1 MEPSEIRG
9 ATTESM
15 VEHGTDVGCVD
26 DSCCTNDRDVKKTE
40 LSQHVEAGSNST
52 VDDMETNYMSGTFL
66 DGTMMIG
73 GDPTTILSSKGR
85 ENGSVISA
93 MTDLNSLEGRTV
105 PSLLGEEE
113 TASQRSDV
121 DLAESGGRE
130 NDAENDNNDSGIPKQ
145 VILPQDETAISF
157 APHDD
162 DDVGDHNVNCS
173 SPTAPSETCSSPSS
187 IPNGKTLQQH
197 PPGSSD
203 VNKVNSRHLREFSDQ
218 SINDATATTAPST
231 LIPQPSKDII
241 TPSTTAN
248 QLQDERGAAPME
260 DELVDD
266 DKYDDN
272 NIALDDY
279 IRSPEVQNAIVER
292 SPGGR
297 YVRFMEKLGS
307 GASKDVY
314 RAYDTQ
320 EGIEVA
326 WNVVNLSGVP
336 KAERNRIVN
345 EVRLLERLHH
355 QNIISFHGSWVN
367 RERQEVNFVTEIL
380 SSGTLKSFINKV
392 QVIRW
397 KIAKR
402 WAFQILKGLEY
413 LHSQDPPVIHRDLKC
428 ENIFINGTSG
438 DLRIG
443 DLGLST
449 VHRNGKVLSVLG
461 TPEFMAPDMYEENSY
476 NEKVDVYAFGMC
488 LLEIFTK
495 EIPYSEC
502 SNPAQIYRKVIAG
515 EPPEVLSR
523 LQSRHAREFVLLCLG
538 YRDENG
544 NFIRPTV
551 SELLQHPFLEKRAN
565 DDDEVVVDLPPR
577 YAPQDSLSEP
587 TSNATPTVKRRVS
600 THSSQTL
607 HHHNNSTN
615 GEMTHS
621 RESSLQ
627 SESIPVIPN
636 DVTPKQSRSNS
647 VKQIVAS
654 SPEEDEEDGDRF
666 EEMQESEISM
676 RKVKVL
682 MGRGQ
687 ELKED
692 DEVPSVEVPKDA
704 GKPPQG
710 TNGSSNDI
718 MPSMDFDAV
727 TQATIPSSQEDEQ
740 QFSGNSQEAP
750 VPFQYLVNAAVVE
763 NENPNIRPYIDD
775 ILKLVVTLPV
785 DGQTQN
791 VQFDFHLI
799 EDDPV
804 QVAKE
809 MVKELGIP
817 QAAVLEISETISG
830 LARSARMKQDK
841 HAARLQSL
849 PTSMIPSQVPP
860 VVPNT
865 QVQSQSHQP
874 GLQTETIQ
882 YAQDQQEQQ
891 LPNVQTVQSIVSLH
905 QHVAQQA
912 PATVPAQQQDVLKYQ
927 GAQHAV
933 IQQSMQTST
942 IPMHQP
948 TVAQDVHVDGN
959 IGQIPQHA
967 SDAIAPLPHH
977 PVAPIMNDQQYFQQQ
992 SNVPH
997 SQQVQLQPAP
1007 VSYTVPEPMQYQSQ
1021 PNSHQVRATDQANY
1035 YPQDLPI
1042 HHQQQQPQLA
1052 GPLKD
1057 VSHSI
1062 PQVKSDLVPPIGRPP
1077 MQIRQRSGDSDKSSD
1092 SRGNVA
1098 DSDVSTQQHLNH
1110 APHKSAQ
1117 PQMVLHPTE
1126 PHTNVNDPQSTQ
1138 AFHSMAAAQSNALQY
1153 KDAEIVPVISN
1164 RSDFPGEALYESQL
1178 QRPYGAVVA
1187 PNVDG
1192 QSTQSEGDSDDEDD
1206 VDVADELRKLDEDFQ
1221 KNLERAKKVFVNRMD
1236 NLQRSQIE
1244 REAQHLKTLEKH
1256 EKEKAEFEKRLAQ
1269 ETEQQQRRIEQLQR
1283 EWDKKRETIAIQKK
1297 KQKDAPMS
1305 LNNSDP
1311 HSEMTLGHLR
1321 TISATSSNFSLS
1333 PAMSVH
1339 KHQESNGDKTQAI
1352 ER

>member
-1 MEPSEIRG
+1 MEPSEIQG
-9 ATTESM
+9 TTTKSM
-15 VEHGTDVGCVD
+15 VEHGNEVGCVD
-26 DSCCTNDRDVKKTE
+26 DSCYTDDREIEDFRKTE
-40 LSQHVEAGSNST
+40 LSHHVDAGSNST
-52 VDDMETNYMSGTFL
+52 VDELETNNLNVTFL

-93 MTDLNSLEGRTV
+93 MTDFNSLEGPTV
-105 PSLLGEEE
+105 PSMLGEEE

-121 DLAESGGRE
+121 DMAESGGRE
-130 NDAENDNNDSGIPKQ
+130 NDAENDSNNNDSGIPKQ
-145 VILPQDETAISF
+145 VILPQEDDTVIRFS
-157 APHDD
+157 PHDED
-162 DDVGDHNVNCS
+162 DDVGDQNVNCS
-173 SPTAPSETCSSPSS
+173 SPTVPSETCSSPSS
-187 IPNGKTLQQH
+187 NPTGKVLKQYPTN
-197 PPGSSD
+197 SVD
-203 VNKVNSRHLREFSDQ
+203 VPKVKSRHLREFSDQ
-218 SINDATATTAPST
+218 SVNDATATTAPST
-231 LIPQPSKDII
+231 LIPPPQLRDHHL
-241 TPSTTAN
+241 TTTTAS
-248 QLQDERGAAPME
+248 QIPDDRGAAPAE
-260 DELVDD
+260 DEFVDD

-577 YAPQDSLSEP
+577 HSPQDSLTEP
-587 TSNATPTVKRRVS
+587 ASNNTPNVKRRVS

-607 HHHNNSTN
+607 HHHNNSTI

-621 RESSLQ
+621 RESSLH

-647 VKQIVAS
+647 VKQIAVS

-692 DEVPSVEVPKDA
+692 DDVPSESA
-704 GKPPQG
+704 NPPQVM
-710 TNGSSNDI
+710 NGGSPDI
-718 MPSMDFDAV
+718 ILPSDTDARISTAKV
-727 TQATIPSSQEDEQ
+727 DDQ
-740 QFSGNSQEAP
+740 QNSGNTLEAP
-750 VPFQYLVNAAVVE
+750 VTFQYLVNAAVVE
-763 NENPNIRPYIDD
+763 NENPNVRPYIDD

-817 QAAVLEISETISG
+817 QGAVLEISETISG

-849 PTSMIPSQVPP
+849 PSSTIIAPAQVSQVVPP
-860 VVPNT
+860 VE
-865 QVQSQSHQP
+865 SQSYQAGSQP
-874 GLQTETIQ
+874 ETIQ
-882 YAQDQQEQQ
+882 YTQELHHQQVLYSHAVQPVASSHQNVSQQ
-891 LPNVQTVQSIVSLH
+891 VPTMLPS
-905 QHVAQQA
+905 QQG
-912 PATVPAQQQDVLKYQ
+912 V
-927 GAQHAV
+927 QHAV
-933 IQQSMQTST
+933 TQQTIQPLA
-942 IPMHQP
+942 IPTQQHQDIHIDGTVGQFP
-948 TVAQDVHVDGN
+948 THINDV
-959 IGQIPQHA
+959 IT
-967 SDAIAPLPHH
+967 PLPHH
-977 PVAPIMNDQQYFQQQ
+977 SAVPTMNDQQYFHQQNVQQ
-992 SNVPH
+992 SH
-997 SQQVQLQPAP
+997 QVQTQHAP
-1007 VSYTVPEPMQYQSQ
+1007 VSYTGPETLNFQSQ
-1021 PNSHQVRATDQANY
+1021 ADSHQGRALDQAGY
-1035 YPQDLPI
+1035 RPQEHIPN
-1042 HHQQQQPQLA
+1042 QQQTQGLGA
-1052 GPLKD
+1052 VKE
-1057 VSHSI
+1057 VSHSL
-1062 PQVKSDLVPPIGRPP
+1062 PHAKSDSMPPIGRPP
-1077 MQIRQRSGDSDKSSD
+1077 IQVRQRSGDSDKSSD
-1092 SRGNVA
+1092 CKVNGTE
-1098 DSDVSTQQHLNH
+1098 SDAFVQHHVHHATQNN
-1110 APHKSAQ
+1110 AQ
-1117 PQMVLHPTE
+1117 PQTAVYPSQAHRQVNEPLALHAFA
-1126 PHTNVNDPQSTQ
+1126 VAQST
-1138 AFHSMAAAQSNALQY
+1138 SQSQILHGTTQSQQRQY
-1153 KDAEIVPVISN
+1153 VEAEISVTSLIPNCNDLPS
-1164 RSDFPGEALYESQL
+1164 EAIQDLQL
-1178 QRPYGAVVA
+1178 QRPYSAAG
-1187 PNVDG
+1187 VDG
-1192 QSTQSEGDSDDEDD
+1192 QSIQSEGDSDDEDD

-1256 EKEKAEFEKRLAQ
+1256 EKERIEFEKRLSQ
-1269 ETEQQQRRIEQLQR
+1269 ESEQQQRRIEQLQR

-1297 KQKDAPMS
+1297 KLKDASMS
-1305 LNNSDP
+1305 SNSDP
-1311 HSEMTLGHLR
+1311 NAELTLGHLR

-1339 KHQESNGDKTQAI
+1339 KHQESNGGDPYQTI

>member
-1 MEPSEIRG
+1 MEPSEIRET
-9 ATTESM
+9 TTENM
-15 VEHGTDVGCVD
+15 VDYETNIGCVD
-26 DSCCTNDRDVKKTE
+26 DSCCCTDDRETEDARKTE

-52 VDDMETNYMSGTFL
+52 VDDLETNNLSTLL
-66 DGTMMIG
+66 DGTMMIV

-85 ENGSVISA
+85 ENGSVISG

-130 NDAENDNNDSGIPKQ
+130 NDAENDSNNNNSGIPKQ
-145 VILPQDETAISF
+145 VILPQDDTAISF
-157 APHDD
+157 SPHND
-162 DDVGDHNVNCS
+162 DDVGDHNVDCS
-173 SPTAPSETCSSPSS
+173 SPTVPSEACSSPSS
-187 IPNGKTLQQH
+187 NQNEKVLPVHQLLT
-197 PPGSSD
+197 GSAD
-203 VNKVNSRHLREFSDQ
+203 VSKVNSRHMREFSDQ
-218 SINDATATTAPST
+218 SVNDATATTAPST
-231 LIPQPSKDII
+231 LIPQQSKDI
-241 TPSTTAN
+241 TTTTAG
-248 QLQDERGAAPME
+248 QVPEDRGAASTE
-260 DELVDD
+260 DDLVDD

-279 IRSPEVQNAIVER
+279 IRSPEIQNAIVER

-413 LHSQDPPVIHRDLKC
+413 LHCQDPPVIHRDLKC

-502 SNPAQIYRKVIAG
+502 SNPAQIYRKVVAG
-515 EPPEVLSR
+515 DPPEVLSR

-577 YAPQDSLSEP
+577 HAPQDSLSEP
-587 TSNATPTVKRRVS
+587 SANTTPTVKRRVS
-600 THSSQTL
+600 TYSSQTL

-615 GEMTHS
+615 GEITHS
-621 RESSLQ
+621 RESSLH
-627 SESIPVIPN
+627 SESIPIGPS
-636 DVTPKQSRSNS
+636 DVTPKQSRSS
-647 VKQIVAS
+647 SIKQIVS

-666 EEMQESEISM
+666 EEMQESEITM

-692 DEVPSVEVPKDA
+692 DEVPSAEVLKDTGKLPHGMNGNSTDMNTSSDVE
-704 GKPPQG
+704 
-710 TNGSSNDI
+710 
-718 MPSMDFDAV
+718 PS
-727 TQATIPSSQEDEQ
+727 ISSSQVDNQ
-740 QFSGNSQEAP
+740 QNSGNAP
-750 VPFQYLVNAAVVE
+750 APFQYLVNAAVVE

-791 VQFDFHLI
+791 VQFDFHLV

-809 MVKELGIP
+809 MVKELEIP
-817 QAAVLEISETISG
+817 QGAVLEISETISG

-849 PTSMIPSQVPP
+849 PSSMIPTPVQVPQI
-860 VVPNT
+860 VPT
-865 QVQSQSHQP
+865 MQVHSQSHQAMP
-874 GLQTETIQ
+874 QTETFQ
-882 YAQDQQEQQ
+882 YSQDPQQQQ
-891 LPNVQTVQSIVSLH
+891 LPNLEAVQPVVSLH
-905 QHVAQQA
+905 QHASQQA
-912 PATVPAQQQDVLKYQ
+912 TALLKYQ
-927 GAQHAV
+927 DTQLSATQQNIQPMTMPIQHP
-933 IQQSMQTST
+933 T
-942 IPMHQP
+942 IVPGIN
-948 TVAQDVHVDGN
+948 VDEN
-959 IGQIPQHA
+959 IGQSPA
-967 SDAIAPLPHH
+967 NANDAIAPLPHH
-977 PVAPIMNDQQYFQQQ
+977 LVAPIINDQQQ
-992 SNVPH
+992 SSETH
-997 SQQVQLQPAP
+997 SRQVQIQSAH
-1007 VSYTVPEPMQYQSQ
+1007 VSHVISEPMYFQSQ
-1021 PNSHQVRATDQANY
+1021 PDSHQVRAIDQTSNN
-1035 YPQDLPI
+1035 PRQQI
-1042 HHQQQQPQLA
+1042 VQQQQASLPGTSNEL
-1052 GPLKD
+1052 L
-1057 VSHSI
+1057 HTM
-1062 PQVKSDLVPPIGRPP
+1062 QVTSDTAPPIVRPP
-1077 MQIRQRSGDSDKSSD
+1077 SQVRQRSGDSDKSSD
-1092 SRGNVA
+1092 SKRNLA
-1098 DSDVSTQQHLNH
+1098 DSDLSMQQHLHHIPPNSSQTNTLLH
-1110 APHKSAQ
+1110 TTDTHL
-1117 PQMVLHPTE
+1117 VLPE
-1126 PHTNVNDPQSTQ
+1126 SQSSQATNPI
-1138 AFHSMAAAQSNALQY
+1138 AAAQSNVPLQHATVQSQQCQY
-1153 KDAEIVPVISN
+1153 KEAEILSVIAN
-1164 RSDFPGEALYESQL
+1164 RSDLSGEALYEAQS
-1178 QRPYGAVVA
+1178 QRPYSAGVPRKV
-1187 PNVDG
+1187 PNLDG
-1192 QSTQSEGDSDDEDD
+1192 QSTQFEGDSDDDD
-1206 VDVADELRKLDEDFQ
+1206 YVDVADDLRKLDEDFQ
-1221 KNLERAKKVFVNRMD
+1221 KNLERAKKVFDNRMD

-1269 ETEQQQRRIEQLQR
+1269 EAEQQQRRIEQLQR

-1297 KQKDAPMS
+1297 KQKDVSMS

-1311 HSEMTLGHLR
+1311 HSELTLGHLR
-1321 TISATSSNFSLS
+1321 TISATSTNFSLS

-1339 KHQESNGDKTQAI
+1339 KHQESNGDKPQTT